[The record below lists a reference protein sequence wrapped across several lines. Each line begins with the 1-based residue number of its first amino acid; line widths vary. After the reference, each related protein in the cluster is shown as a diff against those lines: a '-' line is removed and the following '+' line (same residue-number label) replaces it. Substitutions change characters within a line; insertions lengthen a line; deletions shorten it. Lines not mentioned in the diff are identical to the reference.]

1 MKALIS
7 INDTIT
13 DYEGTEG
20 QRLLDIVENDAT
32 FPVHSDMSWIDCP
45 GVADGADASV
55 IGNYQSQYWYK
66 DNAFSLIPVDPEL

>member
-32 FPVHSDMSWIDCP
+32 FPVNSEMTWIDCP
-45 GVADGADASV
+45 GVADGADALV